1 MVLCDKICKLFLLP
15 DGQWSD
21 VLNIFR
27 GSIPLSYHNSYSIYF
42 RSIQMPWAKP
52 HPHQSVQNDLC
63 LTYLQLNYKGNS
75 YMVLYDYIIHYDPH
89 GKWSLQGVVCVG
101 EPVFF
106 EFPIRRLKCKPA
118 CRSVVCFLSW
128 DRINIDLGSVYVLT
142 KGILNHLQLFVSS
155 FDFWQQQRVTR
166 PRDKLVSTVITS
178 EWRGGLMS
186 RMTESVVSVFV

>member
-1 MVLCDKICKLFLLP
+1 MVLCGKICKLFLLP
-15 DGQWSD
+15 DRQWSD

-75 YMVLYDYIIHYDPH
+75 YMVLYDYIIHYDPR

-106 EFPIRRLKCKPA
+106 EFPIRRLICKPA
-118 CRSVVCFLSW
+118 CRSVVCFCPGIGSILTLGQSMCWKREYWIIYSYLFHHLTSGSNREWPDHATNWSLLLSNQNEEG
-128 DRINIDLGSVYVLT
+128 D
-142 KGILNHLQLFVSS
+142 
-155 FDFWQQQRVTR
+155 
-166 PRDKLVSTVITS
+166 
-178 EWRGGLMS
+178 
-186 RMTESVVSVFV
+186 